1 MADLSKNTLLF
12 GSEKIRMCKTFVNCR
27 GCELFE
33 HNCEFG
39 EYINSDEDNEHI
51 LQCVQRWHD
60 NQERG
65 NASGE

>member
-1 MADLSKNTLLF
+1 MA
-12 GSEKIRMCKTFVNCR
+12 G
-27 GCELFE
+27 ELFE